1 MRRCV
6 DTARQRTRLT
16 PGLVSAQPPIM
27 VGVTCVLMVTLSLTS
42 VGAQCVDRASC
53 SDHGDCVNQQCS
65 CDQLYTGSTC
75 QDKNTN
81 DLSDM
86 ETLLQ
91 SAVLLLL
98 IYVLSSLFRSL
109 RAELLGGIVA
119 GFLMGPVAGWTAHT
133 DGVYT
138 VGRIGLSLLVMEGG
152 LGIDVTRFKQTW
164 KLTTNLALT
173 GTILPCLLGW
183 GLLSIFGYGTLE
195 GFAAGTALS
204 STSIGMSL
212 MMLIQFDYLKTPLGG
227 IIAVAAMI
235 DDVASLVILAVLG
248 ELQEADGSTSTN
260 DWVWLIF
267 RPILI
272 SLALIVAGA
281 ILTAIVPGVY
291 QRVETIVMDRVRR
304 NARSKVTNGAVEATG
319 GDKPH
324 VMTEEEIDT
333 EAHEQLDHLIMIGL
347 ITVTAVMVLSAGY
360 AGSSYLLGAFS
371 SGMAFSQLR
380 AKGDP
385 DISRAEILWQRHSSL
400 SWWLVSVSFA
410 TLGFS
415 IPAADLFEAEGFGLG
430 MLYVIPAILGKLCLG
445 SFVPGKDGSHCNG
458 GFYGNFDDALVRF
471 VSGRVTAV
479 SSLPCG
485 GTEQCLNKANETWL
499 VLVWCLCTYTLLA
512 FCRWWDGRW
521 WREVSSG
528 LSCRNSRLKP
538 TFSPPAPMWHAFGR
552 SLYAPSSL
560 PLSLGGLLHARNART
575 MKPLCCTRQPR
586 KTSQGRVW

>member
-458 GFYGNFDDALVRF
+458 GFYGNFDDALVVGWAMVARGELGF
-471 VSGRVTAV
+471 VMSQQSFEADVLSARPYVACIWALFVCT
-479 SSLPCG
+479 
-485 GTEQCLNKANETWL
+485 L
-499 VLVWCLCTYTLLA
+499 VPPFIFGWALA
-512 FCRWWDGRW
+512 RKKRKDD
-521 WREVSSG
+521 E
-528 LSCRNSRLKP
+528 
-538 TFSPPAPMWHAFGR
+538 AA
-552 SLYAPSSL
+552 
-560 PLSLGGLLHARNART
+560 LLHASATEDESGTGVVTNASVSEPPIP
-575 MKPLCCTRQPR
+575 MEPLV
-586 KTSQGRVW
+586 SQGSHGAGMNGHASGAPPLNLRRTGRI